1 MKCLAIWDKFMGKQL
16 FLIVHT
22 DLLITVPQRLIAD
35 QGVCGCKSL
44 CTRLLLKFNGTELST
59 TIFLLVI
66 FQHSLLEVYI
76 LYVMLFTIHK
86 LQYFSSDELEI
97 CQFHSCGTWPNFMTY
112 IGRMPCDVS
121 IKMQVPSLLR

>member
-1 MKCLAIWDKFMGKQL
+1 MGKQL
-16 FLIVHT
+16 FHIVHT
-22 DLLITVPQRLIAD
+22 DLLITVSQRLIAD

-44 CTRLLLKFNGTELST
+44 CTRLLLKFKGTELST

-97 CQFHSCGTWPNFMTY
+97 C
-112 IGRMPCDVS
+112 
-121 IKMQVPSLLR
+121 